1 MDNKLHNF
9 RLQLR
14 QLLSNPAGLPEPG
27 ITAAKEIHQ
36 RLEAELLLAPR
47 TKQINPLSDLL
58 PQVAAAVDDLPAALQ
73 PLVHSLLGLADYLV
87 WYTRPAPRMPE
98 FMQGHANADIIG
110 PRGLAVS
117 EDIQIGVTLMRPGIT
132 YPDHH
137 HPPEEVYIVL
147 SEGFWRQNNNPWHSP
162 GPGGY
167 VYNPADI
174 IHAMRSA
181 DTPLLALWCLKL
193 T

>member
-1 MDNKLHNF
+1 MLLLAGGVMDNELHDF

-14 QLLSNPAGLPEPG
+14 QLLSNPTGLPEPG
-27 ITAAKEIHQ
+27 IKVAKAIHQ
-36 RLEAELLLAPR
+36 RLEAELLPAPR
-47 TKQINPLSDLL
+47 TKQINPLRDLL

-73 PLVHSLLGLADYLV
+73 PLVNSLLGLTDYLV

-137 HPPEEVYIVL
+137 HLPEEVYIVL
-147 SEGFWRQNNNPWHSP
+147 SEGGCRQKKTP
-162 GPGGY
+162 GTL
-167 VYNPADI
+167 PAPVGMFTI
-174 IHAMRSA
+174 RPILFM
-181 DTPLLALWCLKL
+181 P
-193 T
+193 